1 VGRKRWNVERFIL
14 CAGGYNI
21 MFKDKNLLKNDP
33 EIQQLRKEY
42 ESLGILWLG
51 YNIDEYIGLKDYK
64 NKLRENLELL
74 KKNPEQMKEQKK
86 IVEDFWKKCN
96 IK

>member
-1 VGRKRWNVERFIL
+1 
-14 CAGGYNI
+14 
-21 MFKDKNLLKNDP
+21 MFKDKNLLINDP

-51 YNIDEYIGLKDYK
+51 YNIDEYTGLKDYK
-64 NKLRENLELL
+64 NKLRENLEHL
-74 KKNPEQMKEQKK
+74 KKKPEQMKEQKK

-96 IK
+96 LQ

>member
-1 VGRKRWNVERFIL
+1 
-14 CAGGYNI
+14 

-51 YNIDEYIGLKDYK
+51 YNIDEYTGLEDYK
-64 NKLRENLELL
+64 NKLRKNLEQL
-74 KKNPEQMKEQKK
+74 KNNPEQVNGQKK
-86 IVEDFWKKCN
+86 IIEDFWKKCN
-96 IK
+96 LQ